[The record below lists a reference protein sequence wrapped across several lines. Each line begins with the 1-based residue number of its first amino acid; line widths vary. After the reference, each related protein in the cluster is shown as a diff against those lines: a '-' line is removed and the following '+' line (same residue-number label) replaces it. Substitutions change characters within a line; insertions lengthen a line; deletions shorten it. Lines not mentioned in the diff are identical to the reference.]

1 VIHGEQPEWTESPNG
16 VGGNPAAP
24 RIWKGEQMIGLR
36 APPFE
41 AFFVAFA
48 KLWKEQSEEKPVSDF
63 VHTVNGYLHDRLD
76 CCLRR

>member
-1 VIHGEQPEWTESPNG
+1 MVSSRSGRRVTKG

-41 AFFVAFA
+41 AFFIVFTM
-48 KLWKEQSEEKPVSDF
+48 LRKEQNEKKL
-63 VHTVNGYLHDRLD
+63 VNDCADTNYGSVHDRLG
-76 CCLRR
+76 CCLW